1 MLIFYKPG
9 QGYVSKQ
16 GLWTYTKSQESK
28 DVIFYLHHLLPYN
41 MLSEHGEI
49 ALFVL
54 LLYVFN
60 FSKFSRNMLQDN
72 KLRDDSQPALGT
84 Q

>member
-16 GLWTYTKSQESK
+16 GLWTHTKSQESK